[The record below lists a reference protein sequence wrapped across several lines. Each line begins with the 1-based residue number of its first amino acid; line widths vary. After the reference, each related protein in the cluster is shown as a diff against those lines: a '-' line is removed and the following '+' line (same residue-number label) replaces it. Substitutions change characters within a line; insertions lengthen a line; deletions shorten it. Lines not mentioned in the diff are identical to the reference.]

1 MRMKPT
7 PPVLLY
13 LLVVLGWPMLA
24 SGQPPE
30 HMNARL
36 DLVRNGK
43 MIGETTFV
51 IRSDGEQWRME
62 SSSRGTKGLAR
73 FIGLD
78 ESSFSEGDWHGD
90 EARPVRFEREL
101 SAIKSYRWSATFD
114 WEAGTVHSVHPD
126 GENDLPLEAGVVD
139 QTALGLVIQWGL
151 VRGETEWALR
161 VLDEDE
167 IEDQLFRVITEEPV
181 QTGLGCLDAVRVD
194 KIRAAESKRYTRTWY
209 ARDYNFAPVR
219 IEHGKEGGDRFE
231 SRLQELVLENEAVP
245 RRPDC

>member
-1 MRMKPT
+1 MHLKAT
-7 PPVLLY
+7 P
-13 LLVVLGWPMLA
+13 LVVLTLTLALGWPILSA
-24 SGQPPE
+24 GQPPG
-30 HMNARL
+30 HLSARL

-43 MIGETTFV
+43 LVGEMSFR
-51 IRSDGEQWRME
+51 IRSDGGRWRME
-62 SSSRGTKGLAR
+62 SSSRGTRGLAR

-90 EARPVRFEREL
+90 EPRPVRFEREL

-126 GENDLPLEAGVVD
+126 GEDDLPLEPGVVD
-139 QTALGLVIQWGL
+139 QTAVGLVIQWGL

-167 IEDQLFRVITEEPV
+167 IEDELFRVIAQERV

-194 KIRAAESKRYTRTWY
+194 KIRAANSKRYTRTWY
-209 ARDYNFAPVR
+209 ARDYDYAPVR
-219 IEHGKEGGDRFE
+219 IEHGKQGGDHFE
-231 SRLQELVLENEAVP
+231 SQLLELVLEDQSVP
-245 RRPDC
+245 RHPDC